1 MATRRFTSDSTPEK
15 IVERHLKGWQ
25 IMTSERRNLDSDAA
39 PTSDSVMPSTEE
51 LRRKWSIDEPKK
63 DRRSATP
70 AVSDEGT
77 SNVKVR
83 SGQLEKS
90 VGVNNGEVIWR
101 QG

>member
-1 MATRRFTSDSTPEK
+1 
-15 IVERHLKGWQ
+15 
-25 IMTSERRNLDSDAA
+25 
-39 PTSDSVMPSTEE
+39 MPSTEE
-51 LRRKWSIDEPKK
+51 LRKKWSIDEPKK

-70 AVSDEGT
+70 TVSDEGT

-90 VGVNNGEVIWR
+90 VGVKNGEVIWR